1 MCRSHQSQHHS
12 LSDSFLSEN
21 VLAPVCPPALPCQ
34 VEKMTATSTTEPKTE
49 RSTDLEVEREIQ
61 NALDKK
67 RKKRRSVHVMKD
79 VNIKHLRVDSK
90 FTFYLLPSVSIYPYP

>member
-1 MCRSHQSQHHS
+1 
-12 LSDSFLSEN
+12 
-21 VLAPVCPPALPCQ
+21 
-34 VEKMTATSTTEPKTE
+34 MTATSTTEPKTE

-90 FTFYLLPSVSIYPYP
+90 FTLCPYISVSVISEL